1 MDPPPRPGKLP
12 CLNRLNVSAMD
23 TPTDECDVNPEPPST
38 VFSTDDLRN
47 HIRTFLVHN
56 ETNFR
61 DVCRNLASWRCTCKD
76 MRDQNDQHFYQAAFE
91 AVFLGGP
98 ADPQRVQ
105 THDWVRFFRDMC
117 NGCAEE
123 IDYINKNPLAYQQR
137 SLSDFP
143 RGFPFEQLTTL
154 SDRDVIHLEY
164 FLRMAE
170 GINGVQ
176 EQGNHLYV
184 PSYKPT
190 PFLRRYASM
199 RKFPNR
205 RPYDYAIA
213 DGLLRQTL
221 RNENLSYS
229 EVASSIRDQF
239 AADIK
244 PSPNNYWDNGKS
256 PSIEVL
262 MERWLLTGAPVGP
275 EALEVLTILLDN
287 GASQYEYRSSDS
299 LTLLEQVIYRIV
311 NSKALRGTEGYDEY
325 MAIVRLLLTPKLDSS
340 DKAFKRT
347 DLKYETF
354 FSTAYGWS
362 TRSSPL
368 HIAVDG
374 RDDVLVRMLLEAGA
388 DITALDSNGDTVA
401 TSVVREWNVN
411 GNGDSMLNMLELL
424 EHYKLPED
432 NTKSI
437 LDVPNKNGEN
447 VLMVAAGSKDPHVL
461 KTMID
466 RLKLGRMA
474 QEEDEDGHNVLFHLI
489 SDMNDKEEHHS
500 TLEEVEK
507 CLVLLLDAGAEVTP
521 EIIDLA
527 KKERWEAGVSR
538 LEEAYRNRAPSS
550 EDEEEPEP
558 YDPFS

>member
-1 MDPPPRPGKLP
+1 MDPPRPGKLP
-12 CLNRLNVSAMD
+12 CLNNLNVSAMD
-23 TPTDECDVNPEPPST
+23 TPTDECDVNPEPPAK

-61 DVCRNLASWRCTCKD
+61 DVCKNLASWRCTCKD

-91 AVFLGGP
+91 AVFLGAP
-98 ADPQRVQ
+98 ADPERVPN
-105 THDWVRFFRDMC
+105 DWVKFFRKMC
-117 NGCAEE
+117 TGCAEE
-123 IDYINKNPLAYQQR
+123 IDHIKKNPLAYEQR

-154 SDRDVIHLEY
+154 SDRDVIHLGY
-164 FLRMAE
+164 FLNMAE
-170 GINGVQ
+170 AINGVQ
-176 EQGNHLYV
+176 EHGPGVYV

-190 PFLRRYASM
+190 PHLMKYVIM
-199 RKFPNR
+199 RKVPNR
-205 RPYDYAIA
+205 RPWDYAIA
-213 DGLLRQTL
+213 DGLMRQTL
-221 RNENLSYS
+221 RNENLSYA
-229 EVASSIRDQF
+229 EVAFGLRAQF
-239 AADIK
+239 AGSVK
-244 PSPNNYWDNGKS
+244 PSPNNYWDKGKS
-256 PSIEVL
+256 PSIELL
-262 MERWLLTGAPVGP
+262 MERWLLTGFPVGP
-275 EALEVLTILLDN
+275 EALEVLKILLDN

-311 NSKALRGTEGYDEY
+311 TSKALRGTQGYDEY
-325 MAIVRLLLTPKLDSS
+325 MAIVSLLLTPKLDPR

-368 HIAVDG
+368 HIAAD
-374 RDDVLVRMLLEAGA
+374 RYDDDLVRMLLEAGA
-388 DITALDSNGDTVA
+388 DITARDSNGDTVA
-401 TSVVREWNVN
+401 TSVVREWTVN
-411 GNGDSMLNMLELL
+411 GHGDSMLDMLELL
-424 EHYKLPED
+424 ERYKLPED

-437 LDVPNKNGEN
+437 LDVPNEYGEN
-447 VLMVAAGSKDPHVL
+447 VLMVAAGSKDPRVL
-461 KTMID
+461 DKMID

-474 QEEDEDGHNVLFHLI
+474 QEVDVSGHNVLFYLI
-489 SDMNDKEEHHS
+489 GDMSDKEEHHS
-500 TLEEVEK
+500 TPEEVEK

-521 EIIDLA
+521 EIIELA
-527 KKERWEAGVSR
+527 KSESWEAGVRR

-558 YDPFS
+558 YDPFKF